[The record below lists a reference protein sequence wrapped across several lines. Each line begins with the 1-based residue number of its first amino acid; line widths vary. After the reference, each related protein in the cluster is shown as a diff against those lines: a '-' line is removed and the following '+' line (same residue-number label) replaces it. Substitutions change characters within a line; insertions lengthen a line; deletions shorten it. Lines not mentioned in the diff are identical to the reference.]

1 MFITIENPKENPMNL
16 MRKVGYFFQGNAQDE
31 MSFIRPLA
39 RAGYPRFHA
48 YVKMEGAKFVIKL
61 HLDQKR
67 ETYGQSTRHHGEY
80 EDDGALKT
88 EGDMIKQTLA

>member
-1 MFITIENPKENPMNL
+1 MIIKIDHPKENLINF
-16 MRKVGYFFQGNAQDE
+16 MRRVGYAFQRNEGDE
-31 MSFIRPLA
+31 QSFVRPLA

-48 YVKMEGAKFVIKL
+48 YGKMDSGSIVVKI

-80 EDDGALKT
+80 EDSTALET
-88 EGDMIKQTLA
+88 EVTRIKSLIT